1 MTEIAVLGYG
11 GRGRIYSLILRFL
24 QRKKARLVAVID
36 KNPDKLALAAKDNPR
51 LSEKRLFS
59 DYDEFLKGE
68 KRADWL
74 FICTQDADHYRHTL
88 AALKKGYDVLL
99 EKPVSANLAE
109 CAEIAETSRKLGR
122 KVAVCHVLRYT
133 KFYDKVKEITESGVL
148 GKTVALEMHEN
159 VGYWHYAHSYV
170 RGDWRN
176 SATSSPM
183 IFAKCCHDL
192 DLMVYM
198 LGAEC
203 TSVSSVGRLHFFK
216 EENAPAVCAD
226 RCVECANRDCPY
238 DARKLYLDRL
248 KKFPHFA
255 RKYAWPMTRVV
266 EDGTPTSSKLRVAL
280 EDGDFGRC
288 VFRHDNNVVDY
299 QTVSL
304 DFDNGTEA
312 TLTMTAFSPAIYR
325 TITVRGSLGTLEGKF
340 EDGKLTLSLFGKKPR
355 VIRTAR
361 AFIGHGGGDIGLIS
375 ALVNG
380 KTRTDI
386 MQSIQ
391 SHVLAYAAEQS
402 RLNAGVPVDVKKF
415 ASTYFSATEDR

>member
-1 MTEIAVLGYG
+1 M
-11 GRGRIYSLILRFL
+11 RQS
-24 QRKKARLVAVID
+24 
-36 KNPDKLALAAKDNPR
+36 R
-51 LSEKRLFS
+51 LSVR
-59 DYDEFLKGE
+59 
-68 KRADWL
+68 RA
-74 FICTQDADHYRHTL
+74 
-88 AALKKGYDVLL
+88 
-99 EKPVSANLAE
+99 
-109 CAEIAETSRKLGR
+109 
-122 KVAVCHVLRYT
+122 
-133 KFYDKVKEITESGVL
+133 
-148 GKTVALEMHEN
+148 
-159 VGYWHYAHSYV
+159 
-170 RGDWRN
+170 
-176 SATSSPM
+176 
-183 IFAKCCHDL
+183 
-192 DLMVYM
+192 
-198 LGAEC
+198 
-203 TSVSSVGRLHFFK
+203 
-216 EENAPAVCAD
+216 
-226 RCVECANRDCPY
+226 
-238 DARKLYLDRL
+238 KLYLDRL

-266 EDGTPTSSKLRVAL
+266 ENGTPTSSKLRVAL

-386 MQSIQ
+386 MQSLQ

-402 RLNAGVPVDVKKF
+402 RLNAGVPVDVKSLRRRIFPQPRTNKSPALRNADSRRRTRRTRCENVVLR
-415 ASTYFSATEDR
+415 ASIVLRMTAHCAIIL